1 MTQDTSQT
9 YWQFS
14 LRHGDSWG
22 ELPEKVFEEMTEG
35 QTRVEVVMTQTNLDD
50 LIAKGGMVITGC
62 NFTLTEVAVL

>member
-1 MTQDTSQT
+1 MVT
-9 YWQFS
+9 
-14 LRHGDSWG
+14 GWG
-22 ELPEKVFEEMTEG
+22 ELPEKVFEEMTAG

>member
-1 MTQDTSQT
+1 MTQDTAQT
-9 YWQFS
+9 YLQFS
-14 LRHGDSWG
+14 LRHGDGWG
-22 ELPEKVFEEMTEG
+22 ELPEKVFEEMTAG